1 MGSEAVSAV
10 AEAQLDDAA
19 KEVDV
24 VLDNQEE
31 EEIEPLGDDIIDE
44 EAFQQ
49 RDAEEDEGAESEG
62 EDTGVLKEPLASEWA
77 AKSIKAEKE
86 AAELEEEEQNE
97 HVGQSQEEEDN
108 QQKENSIINEDA
120 VVEQ

>member
-24 VLDNQEE
+24 VLDNQEEE

-97 HVGQSQEEEDN
+97 HVGQSQEEDN